1 MLRYFWFDVND
12 NGKFID
18 GGYVSGKMCFCEW
31 PDAHWTLL
39 FVVDRIE
46 NFSRAKQTCVEI
58 AKLIPQIIFPY
69 NTVKYILQIGSIVL
83 DVAKLSSEMYIN
95 ILHSSVS
102 LFTCPYI
109 WIIFAVTSPSNVMVY
124 GDLDRP
130 INYMFERFRL
140 EWEKVDNHV
149 FWRGEKY
156 IQRCRAYSKT
166 IKILIFSERISTRH
180 SKIQFTKNQQIFFF
194 QACQNRMKKCLKYFC
209 EEFPKKLK
217 SFQGKN
223 TEKLI
228 FMIQFVQISIKTL
241 NLISFHVKRTILFW
255 WRQIL

>member
-1 MLRYFWFDVND
+1 MLRYFRIDVND

-31 PDAHWTLL
+31 PDARWTLL
-39 FVVDRIE
+39 FVVDWIE

-69 NTVKYILQIGSIVL
+69 NTVKYILQIGSSVL

-166 IKILIFSERISTRH
+166 IKNPNFLR
-180 SKIQFTKNQQIFFF
+180 KNF
-194 QACQNRMKKCLKYFC
+194 
-209 EEFPKKLK
+209 
-217 SFQGKN
+217 
-223 TEKLI
+223 
-228 FMIQFVQISIKTL
+228 
-241 NLISFHVKRTILFW
+241 
-255 WRQIL
+255 